1 MAVRPESTWQIATDV
16 PEGWESP
23 VIAMNDAVDVLRHG
37 WQDAA
42 GIFAPDSPE
51 IAELLQARLEMAV
64 ANRALDET
72 HLLGAIDDVESMA
85 ESTGSPSGQAL
96 ARRLRRT
103 VYEYLLALDA
113 APPPVLAAPGPA
125 PAPAEPPVTPEP
137 QPEVE
142 EVAALGHRTTTAD
155 ALAAAPTDDAGAHA
169 DDEVEA
175 NGESQARRSRL
186 GLRRSQGDTQTGDE
200 AAAEL
205 DAEADAAGPLEAA
218 EPTWQYQPTTTSG
231 QPDPLA
237 SPQTEAQAQA
247 QDQAEPQVE
256 PEPEIAPEPGAQAQ
270 AQPEPEVAPA
280 PAEPEGV
287 APTAEVADPQA
298 AEHADGFVA
307 PRPGFHIVEE
317 THPNHA
323 PGAAAESPLP
333 MPAFEVREATAA
345 PPAAAGEFAGA
356 DEQTYQWT
364 RPAAA
369 SPPPAPAPATA
380 PAPDVPRPAPFAEPV
395 AATPEHHADGDTE
408 IDKENG
414 WRVRVGTNTGAN
426 APPQIEE
433 DPFENNPHLAEL
445 RRRIDERLRRKK
457 CDEAAALMQELAQ
470 EAGGRIVAELAM
482 NAGDRCQSLGKSNA
496 ALNCYL
502 AGSRADPV
510 YELPLSRLA
519 DICIDDQDTELA
531 VSYLERI
538 ARLYRFRGDDK
549 AALRVYRR
557 IATIAP
563 YREDVLT
570 LLLNVQNTGRF
581 DS

>member
-1 MAVRPESTWQIATDV
+1 MEDAPLVIRQIARDV
-16 PEGWESP
+16 PQGWKQS

-64 ANRALDET
+64 ANRSLDEN

-85 ESTGSPSGQAL
+85 ASTGSPSGQAL

-113 APPPVLAAPGPA
+113 APAPVLAVQMPA
-125 PAPAEPPVTPEP
+125 PAQAPIAATPEP
-137 QPEVE
+137 DAQVEAEAEPE
-142 EVAALGHRTTTAD
+142 EVSALGHRAAPAHDTAD
-155 ALAAAPTDDAGAHA
+155 VAPGEAPVTDDLEQVAGAEHDEDTPGPSSDSDAAAHAPDQAHTAAPTWQFHPATDLPA
-169 DDEVEA
+169 
-175 NGESQARRSRL
+175 
-186 GLRRSQGDTQTGDE
+186 T
-200 AAAEL
+200 
-205 DAEADAAGPLEAA
+205 AAGP
-218 EPTWQYQPTTTSG
+218 S
-231 QPDPLA
+231 
-237 SPQTEAQAQA
+237 
-247 QDQAEPQVE
+247 EPQ
-256 PEPEIAPEPGAQAQ
+256 IAAS
-270 AQPEPEVAPA
+270 
-280 PAEPEGV
+280 
-287 APTAEVADPQA
+287 APTAAEVSTPSAPTELAADENP
-298 AEHADGFVA
+298 DGFVA
-307 PRPGFHIVEE
+307 PKAGFHVIEE
-317 THPNHA
+317 THPTHA
-323 PGAAAESPLP
+323 PSEATESPLQ
-333 MPAFEVREATAA
+333 MPAFATPEADAPSGATTPAPQASTA
-345 PPAAAGEFAGA
+345 PATPGHA
-356 DEQTYQWT
+356 DADLATYQWT
-364 RPAAA
+364 RPGQPPEAPA
-369 SPPPAPAPATA
+369 SAPTPEENGATPVAELPATEHPGIDSDIDPENGWHVRRGMGKPEAPAPAM
-380 PAPDVPRPAPFAEPV
+380 D
-395 AATPEHHADGDTE
+395 
-408 IDKENG
+408 
-414 WRVRVGTNTGAN
+414 
-426 APPQIEE
+426 E
-433 DPFENNPHLAEL
+433 DPFENNPRLADL

-457 CDEAAALMQELAQ
+457 CDEAAALLQELAQ
-470 EAGGRIVAELAM
+470 ETGGRVVAELAM

-581 DS
+581 ES

>member
-1 MAVRPESTWQIATDV
+1 MEDTPLAIRQIARDV
-16 PEGWESP
+16 PQGWKQS

-64 ANRALDET
+64 ANRSLDEN

-85 ESTGSPSGQAL
+85 ASTGSPSGQAL

-113 APPPVLAAPGPA
+113 APAPVLAVQLAAPAQAPIAATPEPDAHVEAEAEPEEVSALGHRAAPAHDTATAPTKATADAAADVTPGEAPVTDDLERVDGAEQDDDRPGPGSDSDA
-125 PAPAEPPVTPEP
+125 AAEAPDQAQAAPPTWQFHPATELPATAAGPSEPQTAAPAPVAAEVSTPPAPAE
-137 QPEVE
+137 
-142 EVAALGHRTTTAD
+142 
-155 ALAAAPTDDAGAHA
+155 LAA
-169 DDEVEA
+169 DE
-175 NGESQARRSRL
+175 N
-186 GLRRSQGDTQTGDE
+186 
-200 AAAEL
+200 
-205 DAEADAAGPLEAA
+205 P
-218 EPTWQYQPTTTSG
+218 
-231 QPDPLA
+231 
-237 SPQTEAQAQA
+237 
-247 QDQAEPQVE
+247 
-256 PEPEIAPEPGAQAQ
+256 
-270 AQPEPEVAPA
+270 
-280 PAEPEGV
+280 
-287 APTAEVADPQA
+287 
-298 AEHADGFVA
+298 DGFVA
-307 PRPGFHIVEE
+307 PRAGFHVIED
-317 THPNHA
+317 THPTHA
-323 PGAAAESPLP
+323 PSQGAESPLQ
-333 MPAFEVREATAA
+333 MPAFATPEADAPSAAITPAPQATTA
-345 PPAAAGEFAGA
+345 PATPGHTEA
-356 DEQTYQWT
+356 DLATYQWT
-364 RPAAA
+364 RPGQPPEAPA
-369 SPPPAPAPATA
+369 SAPTPEANGVTPVAQPPAP
-380 PAPDVPRPAPFAEPV
+380 
-395 AATPEHHADGDTE
+395 EHPG
-408 IDKENG
+408 IDSDIDPENG
-414 WRVRVGTNTGAN
+414 WHVRRGMGKGEAA
-426 APPQIEE
+426 APAMDE
-433 DPFENNPHLAEL
+433 DPFENNPRLADL

-457 CDEAAALMQELAQ
+457 CDEAAALLQELAQ
-470 EAGGRIVAELAM
+470 ETGGRVVAELAM

-581 DS
+581 ES

>member
-1 MAVRPESTWQIATDV
+1 MADGLLSIRQIARDV
-16 PEGWESP
+16 PQGWESA

-64 ANRALDET
+64 ANRSLDEN

-85 ESTGSPSGQAL
+85 ASTGSPSGQAL

-113 APPPVLAAPGPA
+113 APPPVLAAPTPTLA
-125 PAPAEPPVTPEP
+125 PAVERHEEAEP
-137 QPEVE
+137 E
-142 EVAALGHRTTTAD
+142 EVTALGHRATPLDTTVVPSAPAAAKTEAVD
-155 ALAAAPTDDAGAHA
+155 VGPVDVPTDEHVEAAAPDPEPAPPVQPAPATP
-169 DDEVEA
+169 VT
-175 NGESQARRSRL
+175 SP
-186 GLRRSQGDTQTGDE
+186 E
-200 AAAEL
+200 AAAPP
-205 DAEADAAGPLEAA
+205 AV
-218 EPTWQYQPTTTSG
+218 
-231 QPDPLA
+231 
-237 SPQTEAQAQA
+237 TEVGSNGH
-247 QDQAEPQVE
+247 P
-256 PEPEIAPEPGAQAQ
+256 
-270 AQPEPEVAPA
+270 
-280 PAEPEGV
+280 
-287 APTAEVADPQA
+287 
-298 AEHADGFVA
+298 DGFVA
-307 PRPGFHIVEE
+307 PRAGFHVIED
-317 THPNHA
+317 THPTHA
-323 PGAAAESPLP
+323 PSEATESPLQ
-333 MPAFEVREATAA
+333 MPDFAQPDAAAA
-345 PPAAAGEFAGA
+345 PPAGAAHAEGDLA
-356 DEQTYQWT
+356 TYQWT
-364 RPAAA
+364 RPLPQSPPQAPAAPDGHAAPPAAQPAPESDHPAAA
-369 SPPPAPAPATA
+369 FEVDP
-380 PAPDVPRPAPFAEPV
+380 
-395 AATPEHHADGDTE
+395 
-408 IDKENG
+408 ENG
-414 WRVRVGTNTGAN
+414 WHVRRGEAQ
-426 APPQIEE
+426 APPTMDE
-433 DPFENNPHLAEL
+433 DPFENNPRLADL

-457 CDEAAALMQELAQ
+457 CDEAAALLQELAQ
-470 EAGGRIVAELAM
+470 ETGGRVVAELAM

-581 DS
+581 ES

>member
-1 MAVRPESTWQIATDV
+1 MADGLLSIRQIARDV
-16 PEGWESP
+16 PQGWESP

-64 ANRALDET
+64 ANRSLDEN

-85 ESTGSPSGQAL
+85 ASTGSPSGQAL

-113 APPPVLAAPGPA
+113 APPPVLATPA
-125 PAPAEPPVTPEP
+125 PTPAPVAQPHELEAEP
-137 QPEVE
+137 E
-142 EVAALGHRTTTAD
+142 EVTALGHRATPLDTS
-155 ALAAAPTDDAGAHA
+155 AAPPTA
-169 DDEVEA
+169 
-175 NGESQARRSRL
+175 
-186 GLRRSQGDTQTGDE
+186 
-200 AAAEL
+200 AAAEGEAVDVAPADTPADDHVEAAVT
-205 DAEADAAGPLEAA
+205 DAETAPPVQPAEAT
-218 EPTWQYQPTTTSG
+218 PVT
-231 QPDPLA
+231 
-237 SPQTEAQAQA
+237 SPQTA
-247 QDQAEPQVE
+247 
-256 PEPEIAPEPGAQAQ
+256 APPAATD
-270 AQPEPEVAPA
+270 VASNGHP
-280 PAEPEGV
+280 
-287 APTAEVADPQA
+287 
-298 AEHADGFVA
+298 DGFVA
-307 PRPGFHIVEE
+307 PRAGFHVIED
-317 THPNHA
+317 THPTHA
-323 PGAAAESPLP
+323 PSEGTESPLQ
-333 MPAFEVREATAA
+333 MPAFAQPEAAAA
-345 PPAAAGEFAGA
+345 PPAGAGHAEGDLA
-356 DEQTYQWT
+356 TYQWT
-364 RPAAA
+364 RPVSP
-369 SPPPAPAPATA
+369 SPPQAPAA
-380 PAPDVPRPAPFAEPV
+380 PAPDEHAAPAAAQPAPASDHP
-395 AATPEHHADGDTE
+395 ATAFEVDP
-408 IDKENG
+408 ENG
-414 WRVRVGTNTGAN
+414 WHVRRGEAQ
-426 APPQIEE
+426 APPTMDE
-433 DPFENNPHLAEL
+433 DPFENNPHLADL

-457 CDEAAALMQELAQ
+457 CDEAAALLQELAQ
-470 EAGGRIVAELAM
+470 ETGGRVVAELAM

-581 DS
+581 ES

>member
-1 MAVRPESTWQIATDV
+1 
-16 PEGWESP
+16 
-23 VIAMNDAVDVLRHG
+23 MNDAVDVLRHG

-64 ANRALDET
+64 ANRSLDEN

-85 ESTGSPSGQAL
+85 ASTGSPSGQAL

-113 APPPVLAAPGPA
+113 APPPVLAAPVPTPA
-125 PAPAEPPVTPEP
+125 SAVETHEPETEP
-137 QPEVE
+137 E
-142 EVAALGHRTTTAD
+142 EVTALGHRVPPLD
-155 ALAAAPTDDAGAHA
+155 ASAVPPTPTAAAAEAVDVAPVDTPTNDG
-169 DDEVEA
+169 VEA
-175 NGESQARRSRL
+175 A
-186 GLRRSQGDTQTGDE
+186 QTGLETAPAVQPAAATPATPPE
-200 AAAEL
+200 AAAQP
-205 DAEADAAGPLEAA
+205 ATTEATEAT
-218 EPTWQYQPTTTSG
+218 EVTSDG
-231 QPDPLA
+231 QP
-237 SPQTEAQAQA
+237 
-247 QDQAEPQVE
+247 
-256 PEPEIAPEPGAQAQ
+256 
-270 AQPEPEVAPA
+270 
-280 PAEPEGV
+280 
-287 APTAEVADPQA
+287 
-298 AEHADGFVA
+298 DGFVA
-307 PRPGFHIVEE
+307 PRAGFHTIED
-317 THPNHA
+317 THPTHA
-323 PGAAAESPLP
+323 PSEATESPLQ
-333 MPAFEVREATAA
+333 MPAFAQPDAAAA
-345 PPAAAGEFAGA
+345 PPASPDHAEGDLA
-356 DEQTYQWT
+356 TYQWT
-364 RPAAA
+364 RPVPQ
-369 SPPPAPAPATA
+369 SPPQAPATTA
-380 PAPDVPRPAPFAEPV
+380 PAPDEHAAPPAAQPAPASDHP
-395 AATPEHHADGDTE
+395 ADAFDV
-408 IDKENG
+408 DPENG
-414 WRVRVGTNTGAN
+414 WHVRRGEAQVPATMD
-426 APPQIEE
+426 E
-433 DPFENNPHLAEL
+433 DPFENNPRLADL

-457 CDEAAALMQELAQ
+457 CDEAAALLQELAQ
-470 EAGGRIVAELAM
+470 ETGGRVVAELAM

-581 DS
+581 ES

>member
-1 MAVRPESTWQIATDV
+1 
-16 PEGWESP
+16 
-23 VIAMNDAVDVLRHG
+23 MNDAVDVLRHG

-64 ANRALDET
+64 ANRSLDEN

-85 ESTGSPSGQAL
+85 ASTGSPSGQAL

-113 APPPVLAAPGPA
+113 APAPVLVVAA
-125 PAPAEPPVTPEP
+125 PAPSVETPEHEAEP
-137 QPEVE
+137 E
-142 EVAALGHRTTTAD
+142 EVTALGHRAPSHQDSAAALTTATAATTDVVEDVEADGEPDAALEPAASAPSTQEATTPSSPEAVIPAVPTETTAD
-155 ALAAAPTDDAGAHA
+155 
-169 DDEVEA
+169 E
-175 NGESQARRSRL
+175 
-186 GLRRSQGDTQTGDE
+186 
-200 AAAEL
+200 
-205 DAEADAAGPLEAA
+205 
-218 EPTWQYQPTTTSG
+218 QP
-231 QPDPLA
+231 
-237 SPQTEAQAQA
+237 
-247 QDQAEPQVE
+247 
-256 PEPEIAPEPGAQAQ
+256 
-270 AQPEPEVAPA
+270 
-280 PAEPEGV
+280 
-287 APTAEVADPQA
+287 
-298 AEHADGFVA
+298 DGFVA
-307 PRPGFHIVEE
+307 PRAGFHVIED
-317 THPNHA
+317 THPTHA
-323 PGAAAESPLP
+323 PSKPTESPLQ
-333 MPAFEVREATAA
+333 MPAFAQPEAASAPPAGPGHAEGDLATFQWTRPVPQSPPEAPAATASAPAEHAA
-345 PPAAAGEFAGA
+345 PPAA
-356 DEQTYQWT
+356 Q
-364 RPAAA
+364 
-369 SPPPAPAPATA
+369 PAPATDH
-380 PAPDVPRPAPFAEPV
+380 PP
-395 AATPEHHADGDTE
+395 GDFE
-408 IDKENG
+408 VDPENG
-414 WRVRVGTNTGAN
+414 WHVRRGEA
-426 APPQIEE
+426 APPAIDE
-433 DPFENNPHLAEL
+433 DPFENNPRLADL

-457 CDEAAALMQELAQ
+457 CDEAAALLQELAQ
-470 EAGGRIVAELAM
+470 ETGGRVVAELAM

-581 DS
+581 ES

>member
-1 MAVRPESTWQIATDV
+1 
-16 PEGWESP
+16 
-23 VIAMNDAVDVLRHG
+23 MNDAVDVLRHG

-64 ANRALDET
+64 ANRSLDEN

-85 ESTGSPSGQAL
+85 ASTGSPSGQAL

-113 APPPVLAAPGPA
+113 APPPVLAAPA
-125 PAPAEPPVTPEP
+125 PTLARAVQTPEP
-137 QPEVE
+137 EAEPE
-142 EVAALGHRTTTAD
+142 EVTALGHRATPPSSTATPPAPAAAEAEVVDVAPVDTPTEDHVEAAATSPEPAPPVQPAAATPTTSPE
-155 ALAAAPTDDAGAHA
+155 AAAPP
-169 DDEVEA
+169 
-175 NGESQARRSRL
+175 
-186 GLRRSQGDTQTGDE
+186 
-200 AAAEL
+200 AA
-205 DAEADAAGPLEAA
+205 
-218 EPTWQYQPTTTSG
+218 
-231 QPDPLA
+231 
-237 SPQTEAQAQA
+237 TEATSNGH
-247 QDQAEPQVE
+247 P
-256 PEPEIAPEPGAQAQ
+256 
-270 AQPEPEVAPA
+270 
-280 PAEPEGV
+280 
-287 APTAEVADPQA
+287 
-298 AEHADGFVA
+298 DGFVA
-307 PRPGFHIVEE
+307 PRAGFHVIED
-317 THPNHA
+317 THPTHA
-323 PGAAAESPLP
+323 PSEATESPLQ
-333 MPAFEVREATAA
+333 MPAFAQPDAADA
-345 PPAAAGEFAGA
+345 PPAGAGHAEGELA
-356 DEQTYQWT
+356 TYQWT
-364 RPAAA
+364 RPVPQSPPHAPAAA
-369 SPPPAPAPATA
+369 PAPDGHAAPLAAQPAPAPEH
-380 PAPDVPRPAPFAEPV
+380 PAAFEVDP
-395 AATPEHHADGDTE
+395 
-408 IDKENG
+408 ENG
-414 WRVRVGTNTGAN
+414 WHVRRGE
-426 APPQIEE
+426 APAAPTIDE
-433 DPFENNPHLAEL
+433 DPFENSPRLADL

-457 CDEAAALMQELAQ
+457 CDEAAALLQELAQ
-470 EAGGRIVAELAM
+470 ETGGRVVAELAM

-581 DS
+581 ES